1 MKKILIVLAVAIV
14 GLVLIF
20 LFKTD
25 EQVYQS
31 VYRGNE
37 RETFR
42 ILFVGDLMFDRT
54 IRTTAEKNGYDYLFS
69 CIGDY
74 LRGFDLVVG
83 NLEGPIT
90 NETSVSQNT
99 KPSEVGNTTF
109 TFDIDVAKTLFKNNI
124 KMVNLGNNHILDF
137 GLMGRDSTERE
148 LSRASVG
155 YFGSPGDSIMATTT
169 LYGYTLAIINFNQ
182 FIGENNPQK
191 TISAIG
197 QASGIA
203 DLVAVYT
210 HWGDEYVLATEYEK
224 TLAHSF
230 IDAGADIVI
239 GSHPHIIQ
247 EHEIYRGKNI
257 YYSLGNFIFDQYFM
271 DEVKIG
277 GGVEIVFAGDEF
289 SEREVSEKEVLFD
302 IHPDG
307 TTCLAEN

>member
-1 MKKILIVLAVAIV
+1 MKKILIVLIIAIA
-14 GLVLIF
+14 GLALIS

-25 EQVYQS
+25 EQIYQS
-31 VYRGNE
+31 VYRENE
-37 RETFR
+37 RETVR
-42 ILFVGDLMFDRT
+42 ILFVGDLMCDRT
-54 IRTTAEKNGYDYLFS
+54 IRATAEKQGYDYLFS

-74 LRGFDLVVG
+74 LREFDLVLG

-90 NETSVSQNT
+90 NETSISQNT
-99 KPSEVGNTTF
+99 KPGEAGNTTF

-137 GLMGRDSTERE
+137 GMFGKDSTERE
-148 LSRASVG
+148 LNRASVG
-155 YFGSPGDSIMATTT
+155 YFGSPGGLIMATTT
-169 LYGYTLAIINFNQ
+169 IYGYTLAIINFNQ
-182 FIGENNPQK
+182 FLGENNVGE
-191 TISAIG
+191 TISAIK
-197 QASGIA
+197 QALEIA
-203 DLVAVYT
+203 DLIAVYT

-247 EHEIYRGKNI
+247 EHEVYREKNI

-277 GGVEIVFAGDEF
+277 GGVEAIFDGQTISA
-289 SEREVSEKEVLFD
+289 REVRFD
-302 IHPDG
+302 IRPDG
-307 TTCLAEN
+307 TTCLLKN